1 MKMIVSENYDAMS
14 EQAARLIIEYVNRK
28 PDALICLAA
37 GSTPLGTFA
46 RLREAAAQKDI
57 SFESCRFVSLDEWVG
72 LDGKT
77 EGSCKMTLYD
87 HFFAPLA
94 IREDQIQ
101 FFDGLSTDL
110 QKECD
115 KMDAFISNHGRVD
128 LFLLGVGMNG
138 HLGFNEPGVSFELLS
153 HVIDL
158 DMVTKTVSV
167 KYFDEQ
173 LDLKQGI
180 TIGIGHMMKAETVI
194 VIADGSKKADIIAK
208 SFQGEVTN
216 EVPASALQLH
226 PNVFLC
232 LDEPAARLMN

>member
-1 MKMIVSENYDAMS
+1 MKTIVSANYEEMS
-14 EQAARLIIEYVNRK
+14 KKAASLIIEYVNRK

-37 GSTPLGTFA
+37 GNTPLGTFA
-46 RLREAAAQKDI
+46 CLREAAGQGAV
-57 SFESCRFVSLDEWVG
+57 SFESCKFVSLDEWVG
-72 LDGKT
+72 LDGSA
-77 EGSCKMTLYD
+77 EGSCRQTLYD

-101 FFDGLSTDL
+101 FFDGMSSDL
-110 QKECD
+110 QGECD
-115 KMDAFISNHGRVD
+115 KMDAFISSHGKVD

-138 HLGFNEPGVSFELLS
+138 HLGFNEPGVSFDLLS

-158 DMVTKTVSV
+158 DAVTKTVSV

-173 LDLKQGI
+173 KDLKQGI

-208 SFQGEVTN
+208 SFQGEVKN
-216 EVPASALQLH
+216 EVPASALQRH

-232 LDEPAARLMN
+232 LDESAARLMN